1 MGFLE
6 QFINWIIDYG
16 GLYVLLLVVFAE
28 TGLLVGFLFP
38 GDSMFE
44 AVLIIFLASCAFAF
58 VQWWRGPDIP
68 MS

>member
-6 QFINWIIDYG
+6 KFIDWIIENG

-38 GDSMFE
+38 GDSLLFHCIRSSS
-44 AVLIIFLASCAFAF
+44 LYFYCC
-58 VQWWRGPDIP
+58 
-68 MS
+68 